1 MTAWNKYAEDVKTGK
16 IPACKRLKQAVKRY
30 FSDLESPL

>member
-1 MTAWNKYAEDVKTGK
+1 MNAWEQYAFDVENGT

-30 FSDLESPL
+30 Y

>member
-16 IPACKRLKQAVKRY
+16 IPACKRLKQA
-30 FSDLESPL
+30 

>member
-16 IPACKRLKQAVKRY
+16 IPACKRLK
-30 FSDLESPL
+30 

>member
-16 IPACKRLKQAVKRY
+16 IPACKR
-30 FSDLESPL
+30 

>member
-16 IPACKRLKQAVKRY
+16 IPACKRLKQAV
-30 FSDLESPL
+30 